1 MSKTIAA
8 LSDTHGVLRPE
19 VVQGIMGCDAII
31 HAGDFA
37 DGDVL
42 SDLEAIAP
50 LYAVQGNNDW
60 ELAGKLPESLVFTI
74 EDCKFFLIHNKYYV
88 PKDLAGIDGVIF
100 GHSHQFFQE
109 EIDGRLWLNPGSCG
123 RPRFNY
129 GLSYVI
135 MQVDGKDISIKRVN
149 VPI

>member
-1 MSKTIAA
+1 MSKTIAV

-60 ELAGKLPESLVFTI
+60 ELAGKLPESLLFQPPYSKAAFASLSASSLPSTPVCPATFT
-74 EDCKFFLIHNKYYV
+74 N
-88 PKDLAGIDGVIF
+88 
-100 GHSHQFFQE
+100 ST
-109 EIDGRLWLNPGSCG
+109 
-123 RPRFNY
+123 
-129 GLSYVI
+129 
-135 MQVDGKDISIKRVN
+135 ISR
-149 VPI
+149 

>member
-1 MSKTIAA
+1 MSKTIAVV
-8 LSDTHGVLRPE
+8 SDTHGVLRPE

-74 EDCKFFLIHNKYYV
+74 EDCKFFLIHNSS
-88 PKDLAGIDGVIF
+88 PVISLMPGLIF
-100 GHSHQFFQE
+100 VY
-109 EIDGRLWLNPGSCG
+109 RL
-123 RPRFNY
+123 
-129 GLSYVI
+129 
-135 MQVDGKDISIKRVN
+135 
-149 VPI
+149 